1 MNMIY
6 NIDIFEYITSHI
18 NISDYDKLKK
28 VSVNFKSIFDIN
40 SKDYKDL
47 ICIKGCDIKTIMS
60 IIEKRAVNKYPLS
73 KSRIINKSLLHYY
86 WFYSDYDYD
95 SITKYFDKVIMS
107 DCGIYI
113 EYLIALL
120 YNCEYSKHKNI
131 IDIFDNVSKN
141 LALFPINT
149 VEMQVNIFRL
159 IKSCCL
165 ILNLQ
170 NKRERTSIYTNRYT
184 NRYIIYNTNIGI
196 YITILV
202 KAIQTDI
209 NTRGTLIRPGFKK
222 LFLVANEK
230 KEYYKNCINDNPRFS
245 KIFPKYYLKYIID
258 IIEKNII

>member
-1 MNMIY
+1 MNIIC

-18 NISDYDKLKK
+18 NIIDYDKLKK

-47 ICIKGCDIKTIMS
+47 IYIKGCDIKTIMS
-60 IIEKRAVNKYPLS
+60 IIEKRAVTKYPLS

-86 WFYSDYDYD
+86 WFYSNYDYD

-113 EYLIALL
+113 EYLMALL

-141 LALFPINT
+141 LVLFPIIT
-149 VEMQVNIFRL
+149 TKMKINIIRL
-159 IKSCCL
+159 IKSCCI

-170 NKRERTSIYTNRYT
+170 NKRENRSKYT
-184 NRYIIYNTNIGI
+184 NRYIIYNTNICI
-196 YITILV
+196 YITILI
-202 KAIQTDI
+202 KAIQI
-209 NTRGTLIRPGFKK
+209 NIYSYETIIGPSLEN

-230 KEYYKNCINDNPRFS
+230 QEYYKNNINDNPRFS
-245 KIFPKYYLKYIID
+245 KIFPKYYLKYII
-258 IIEKNII
+258 ENM